1 MSKKELLNFLCI
13 SFFLWTHYLTSQTL
27 QEKQFLTEVLKTLEV
42 RYNCNFSYAN
52 DDIKTIKIVPPSNQ
66 LSLKDAL
73 NYLIK
78 QTDLSFNVLGNGL
91 ITIVKPDAELYSICG
106 TILDSQTGL
115 PIESV
120 RIAINS
126 KFTVSDKN
134 GFFRVKDVKLADT
147 LKFYRMS
154 YKDDF
159 LTINKNTNRNCLNIV
174 LVPDV
179 EELNEVIVSNFITK
193 GINKTSSGAIN
204 INYNQFG
211 ILPGLIDTDALQ
223 TVQTI
228 PGINSLDET
237 VTNINIRGGSHDQNL
252 ITWNH
257 IKMYQTGHFFSLIS
271 AFNPSITDRVKLFKN
286 GSPAEYTDGVS
297 GTIDI
302 HSSNKVANKIK
313 STVSLNLI
321 EGNVL
326 FDVPIGKKASLQ
338 LSGRRSYSDI
348 FNTITSENYFKNA
361 FQNTEIF
368 QNIEDVIS
376 ERDNFKFYD
385 IEAILNYNISQNDKL
400 KISFITM
407 DNDLSFFESAFINN
421 EEVSKQS
428 TSKQNNRAIGLWYQH
443 RWNDKLQTKLQLY
456 GLTYNLQAQNADILN
471 VKQLVQEN
479 SIDETDVKITS
490 NYVFNNH
497 ISVTAGYNFNESGIY
512 NLEESNNPLFRI
524 FSKDVLRKHALFTEG
539 VFDWFDGKT
548 IFKPGVRINYI
559 QPLNEIIVEPRLSFN
574 QEISENLLF
583 NVLGEFKH
591 QTTTQTVD
599 FQNDFLGVENRR
611 WIASNNKDIPI
622 IKSKQL
628 STGFTYKNNN
638 WLVDVD
644 VYYKDVEGVVA
655 QSQEFQNQ
663 YQFSKATGKY
673 AGIGIDVFI
682 SKKINDLS
690 LWGSYSYQD
699 LNYEFE
705 TLRASKFP
713 NNFNIN
719 HALNLGVSYNY
730 QGFKIATGLQWRTG
744 KAATNLVNG
753 NEVVNNTINY
763 EPANSSNLPYYFRW
777 DASMTYDF
785 TIRNSVNVSTG
796 ISLWNITDKRNII
809 DRYFEFTD
817 VNFPSPVT
825 QNALQFT
832 PNALVRVKF

>member
-1 MSKKELLNFLCI
+1 MSKKGLLNFLCI
-13 SFFLWTHYLTSQTL
+13 SFFLYANCLASQNI
-27 QEKQFLTEVLKTLEV
+27 QEKQFLTEIIKTLQV
-42 RYNCNFSYAN
+42 RYECSFSYSN
-52 DDIKTIKIVPPSNQ
+52 DDIQNIKILPPS
-66 LSLKDAL
+66 SS
-73 NYLIK
+73 
-78 QTDLSFNVLGNGL
+78 LSFNEAINYLRNNTDLNFNVLENRL
-91 ITIVKPDAELYSICG
+91 ITIVKPDDVLLSICG
-106 TILDSQTGL
+106 TILDDETQFPILGVSIVTG
-115 PIESV
+115 
-120 RIAINS
+120 S
-126 KFTVSDKN
+126 KSAVSDEK
-134 GFFRVKDVKLADT
+134 GFFRIEDVKLTDT
-147 LKFYRMS
+147 LTFHHMS
-154 YKDDF
+154 YKDYF
-159 LTINKNTNRNCLNIV
+159 LISKKEKNADCLAV
-174 LVPDV
+174 TLSPDV
-179 EELNEVIVSNFITK
+179 EELNEVVISNFITK
-193 GINKTSSGAIN
+193 GINKTTSGAIN

-223 TVQTI
+223 TVQSI

-257 IKMYQTGHFFSLIS
+257 IKMYKTGHFFSLIS
-271 AFNPSITDRVKLFKN
+271 AFNPSITDRVKLLKN

-297 GTIDI
+297 GAIDI
-302 HSSNKVANKIK
+302 HSSNKVASKFK
-313 STVSLNLI
+313 SAVSLNLI

-326 FDVPIGKKASLQ
+326 FDIPIGEKASLQ

-348 FNTITSENYFKNA
+348 FDTFTSENYFKNA

-385 IEAILNYNISQNDKL
+385 VEAILNYDISANDKL
-400 KISFITM
+400 KVSFITM
-407 DNDLSFFESAFINN
+407 DNDLLFFESAFINN
-421 EEVSKQS
+421 EEISRDS
-428 TSKQNNRAIGLWYQH
+428 RSKQNNTAIGLWYKH
-443 RWNDKLQTKLQLY
+443 LWNSKLQTTLQFY
-456 GLTYNLQAQNADILN
+456 GLKYNLQAKNADLLN
-471 VKQLVQEN
+471 DKQLVQEN
-479 SIDETDVKITS
+479 SIDEMDIKIVST
-490 NYVFNNH
+490 YELNNNV
-497 ISVTAGYNFNESGIY
+497 SLTAGYNFNESGIY

-524 FSKDVLRKHALFTEG
+524 FSKDVLRKHALFSEG

-574 QEISENLLF
+574 QELSENLLF

-599 FQNDFLGVENRR
+599 FQNDFLGIENRR
-611 WIASNNKDIPI
+611 WIASNSDDIPI
-622 IKSKQL
+622 IKSKQF
-628 STGFTYKNNN
+628 STGLTYQNNN

-644 VYYKDVEGVVA
+644 VYYKDVDGIVA

-663 YQFSKATGKY
+663 YQFSRETGKY
-673 AGIGIDVFI
+673 SGIGLDVFM
-682 SKKINDLS
+682 SKKIKDLS
-690 LWGSYSYQD
+690 IWGSYSYQD
-699 LNYEFE
+699 LDYEFK
-705 TLRASKFP
+705 TLQASKFP

-730 QGFKIATGLQWRTG
+730 KNFKVATGLQWRTG
-744 KAATNLVNG
+744 KASTNPVNG

-763 EPANSSNLPYYFRW
+763 EPANSRNLPYYFRW

-785 TIRNSVNVSTG
+785 TIRNSLKVSTG

-817 VNFPSPVT
+817 VNFPSVVN